1 MSQTLTRE
9 ASLDTCIRRIQLQ
22 SNLPAFADHMAQLRT
37 AVGDENATLNLITN
51 IILKN
56 VSLTAMV
63 LRAANSIH
71 YNPRGRPILSV
82 SRAVTA
88 MGWDSVLNLASGV
101 ILFEHFHEQMD
112 KPKELII
119 LMLLTGNHA
128 RQIAMRAG
136 LRGIEEAYL
145 CGLFRNLG
153 ELLTACYLP
162 KEYADILQ
170 SANGT
175 QLTEADICERIL
187 NFRFEDLGKAMA
199 RHWNLPD
206 TVANCMDSPDLP
218 ALPALSDLEK
228 LRIISS
234 FSHEL
239 SVVVYRNHGPACQ
252 TALKELVNKYG
263 AALPVKESDIPAIL
277 EAALLETEDTFR
289 AARLPLDRAS
299 LSSRVLA
306 ATGRKQLAAQP
317 QNALGPTAPSQPDV
331 LTSLLKE
338 LNAALDPAEDFDLNA
353 IIMMILE
360 AIYRGAGLDR
370 ALFCLVTGD
379 RSHVQARLGVGDG
392 AEPLIDKFQFPIS
405 IRSGPIGIALLGK
418 QDMMLDAGETA
429 RYSHSPFMN
438 VVGSACFGILPL
450 VVDGIIAGC
459 LYFDSAS
466 HTFGF
471 DPPKRQALLELR
483 KFAVEAIARKR
494 HP

>member
-1 MSQTLTRE
+1 
-9 ASLDTCIRRIQLQ
+9 
-22 SNLPAFADHMAQLRT
+22 
-37 AVGDENATLNLITN
+37 
-51 IILKN
+51 
-56 VSLTAMV
+56 
-63 LRAANSIH
+63 
-71 YNPRGRPILSV
+71 
-82 SRAVTA
+82 
-88 MGWDSVLNLASGV
+88 
-101 ILFEHFHEQMD
+101 
-112 KPKELII
+112 
-119 LMLLTGNHA
+119 
-128 RQIAMRAG
+128 
-136 LRGIEEAYL
+136 
-145 CGLFRNLG
+145 
-153 ELLTACYLP
+153 
-162 KEYADILQ
+162 
-170 SANGT
+170 
-175 QLTEADICERIL
+175 
-187 NFRFEDLGKAMA
+187 
-199 RHWNLPD
+199 
-206 TVANCMDSPDLP
+206 
-218 ALPALSDLEK
+218 
-228 LRIISS
+228 
-234 FSHEL
+234 
-239 SVVVYRNHGPACQ
+239 
-252 TALKELVNKYG
+252 
-263 AALPVKESDIPAIL
+263 
-277 EAALLETEDTFR
+277 
-289 AARLPLDRAS
+289 
-299 LSSRVLA
+299 
-306 ATGRKQLAAQP
+306 
-317 QNALGPTAPSQPDV
+317 
-331 LTSLLKE
+331 LLKE